1 MMKKWIVLLSAVCL
15 LLAGCGQSKQNEP
28 AQAEI
33 SEKPAVETEAEQD
46 VPGNEEQSEP
56 AVVVNPLPDTTMENL
71 TDAILAISLQE
82 GDAYV
87 DDTGKMQMDLKIY
100 TYDKYDM
107 VDIAALKVG
116 DTIETHSGEVN
127 VASLEKKDDGTIL
140 INGGIEKE
148 GLNLVTDDNGIF
160 YEITAD
166 DEKKWYEVGEAT
178 IRVSTEFIGYD
189 NSDPAQGEVLMYPG
203 GFVTNEVSNYD
214 FSPLNTTIRVENG
227 QIIELNRW

>member
-1 MMKKWIVLLSAVCL
+1 MKAVKRMIAILLAL
-15 LLAGCGQSKQNEP
+15 MLLAGCSSRTESTSTTTPVSTPAESSPTESTPVEP
-28 AQAEI
+28 TVVI
-33 SEKPAVETEAEQD
+33 S
-46 VPGNEEQSEP
+46 
-56 AVVVNPLPDTTMENL
+56 PLPDSTMDNL
-71 TDAILAISLQE
+71 TDAILSVSFEE
-82 GDAYV
+82 GSVYV
-87 DDTGKMQMDLKIY
+87 DDSGILQMDAKIY
-100 TYDKYDM
+100 SYDQYDM
-107 VDIAALKVG
+107 VEVSMLKVG

-140 INGGIEKE
+140 INGGIEKD
-148 GLNLVTDDNGIF
+148 GLNLVTDGNGIF